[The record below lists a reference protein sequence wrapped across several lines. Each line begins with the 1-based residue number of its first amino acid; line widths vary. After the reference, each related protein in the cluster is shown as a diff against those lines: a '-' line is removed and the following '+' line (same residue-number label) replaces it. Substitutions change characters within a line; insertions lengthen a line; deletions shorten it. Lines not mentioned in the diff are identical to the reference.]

1 MKFNAGLEE
10 RFLQT
15 FPGLRK
21 EGEADEVGLGLVAV
35 SDPLLQKKGG
45 GFYGARGG
53 RKPLLALMRGK
64 VQTRAE
70 ETEMKVALLTSP

>member
-1 MKFNAGLEE
+1 M
-10 RFLQT
+10 
-15 FPGLRK
+15 
-21 EGEADEVGLGLVAV
+21 
-35 SDPLLQKKGG
+35 QKKGG

-70 ETEMKVALLTSP
+70 ETEMKVTSPHHQQSQSLNLNNATLNLQFRVSYSL